1 MPASAWRGQQLYLDC
16 FSGIAGDMFLGA
28 MLDLGLP
35 EAWLRQELQ
44 RLPIDGYR
52 LEIARRSHHGIEGCD
67 LRVVVEQAGPHHR
80 SYRELREMIASAGF
94 SAGVCERAL
103 GLLALVGAAEARVH
117 GIALDQVE
125 LHELGAVDSLVD
137 LVGAALALEYLQP
150 AAVSSR
156 VVPLGHGFVRSAHGS
171 MPVPA
176 PATLE
181 LLRGLP
187 VEDGGVAFE
196 LCTPTGA
203 AIIAALAPRFGP
215 CPRGRVLAV
224 GYGAGDASLPDR
236 PNHLRAIVLSEV
248 GDPLLGDPLLGD
260 PLLGD
265 PALSDPALSDPAL
278 SDPVVLLEANLD
290 DMPAEWCGYLMER
303 LLGAG
308 ACDAWYTPIVM
319 KKGRPALTVSVLAT
333 AASQAALSGLLLTES
348 TTLGVRYHTMG
359 RRALE
364 RRHVTVSTRF
374 GVLGIKEALD
384 GGRVVNAAPEFED
397 CRAAAEQ
404 HQVALKEVY
413 AAAVAAH
420 QQQGQTGA

>member
-1 MPASAWRGQQLYLDC
+1 MAEESTVPASAWRGQQLYLDC

-35 EAWLRQELQ
+35 EGWLRSELQ
-44 RLPIDGYR
+44 RLALSGYR
-52 LEIARRSHHGIEGCD
+52 LEIGRRAHHGIDGCD
-67 LRVVVEQAGPHHR
+67 LRVVVEQPGPHHR
-80 SYRELREMIASAGF
+80 SYRELHQLIASAGLP
-94 SAGVCERAL
+94 AGACRRAL
-103 GLLALVGAAEARVH
+103 ALLARVGAAEARVH

-125 LHELGAVDSLVD
+125 LHELGAVDSVVD

-150 AAVSSR
+150 AAVSCR

-181 LLRGLP
+181 ILRGLP
-187 VEDGGVAFE
+187 VEDGGAAFE

-203 AIIAALAPRFGP
+203 AIIAELAPRFGA
-215 CPRGRVLAV
+215 CPSGRVLAV

-236 PNHLRAIVLSEV
+236 PNHLRVV
-248 GDPLLGDPLLGD
+248 VLGDVAQ
-260 PLLGD
+260 
-265 PALSDPALSDPAL
+265 PAAGEE
-278 SDPVVLLEANLD
+278 VVLIEANID
-290 DMPAEWCGYLMER
+290 DMPGEWCGYVMER

-319 KKGRPALTVSVLAT
+319 KKGRPAVTVSVLAT
-333 AASQAALSGLLLTES
+333 PATQGALTALLLTES
-348 TTLGVRYHTMG
+348 TTIGVRYHALA
-359 RRALE
+359 RRRLE
-364 RRHVTVSTRF
+364 RRCLSVTTPF
-374 GVLGIKEALD
+374 GALAIKEALD

-397 CRAAAEQ
+397 CRRAAERCK
-404 HQVALKEVY
+404 VPLKEVY

-420 QQQGQTGA
+420 RQLGPRTGT